1 MCNGEHPTTLH
12 GYVRRKVD
20 NAQHQCNSEAS
31 EERKDG
37 EVAACVSLNTGME
50 VIIMCVVPVKLRHG
64 DSGKTLKTYA
74 LLDSCSQGTF
84 ILERLPKRF
93 GIKGRRTSI
102 TIKTLNGEVTNKSSV
117 ISGMKVASSRD
128 SSEDWLELP
137 DTYTKKYLPVG
148 KEDVATPSKLKNW
161 GHLER
166 ILDEINEDDNIS
178 VGLLIRANCT
188 KALEPIDVIPSKNNG
203 PYAIKTRLGWCIVS
217 PVNGTQSRQGIHC
230 NRIAVKQADTK
241 DVGKHYFQT
250 KTSVEEND
258 VRDMLTRLYNLE
270 FTENGPT
277 EGKLETSMSREDQKF
292 MKILQEGTTLR
303 NGHYQVP
310 LPFKEPYVNLP
321 NNRYQAMQRFS
332 YLEKKFSKNDQ
343 FKEDYIRFMKDIIA
357 KGYARKSTTEAAS
370 GKTWYLPHH
379 GVYHPNKP
387 GKIRVVFDLSAD
399 YKGRCLNR
407 ELLSGRDLT
416 NQIVRVLLGF

>member
-1 MCNGEHPTTLH
+1 MKHPTTLH
-12 GYVRRKVD
+12 GYIRKKVD
-20 NAQHQCNSEAS
+20 NTQHQCNSEAS

-117 ISGMKVASSRD
+117 ISGMKVASSRG

-166 ILDEINEDDNIS
+166 ILDEINEDDNIF
-178 VGLLIRANCT
+178 VGLLIGANYA
-188 KALEPIDVIPSKNNG
+188 KALDPIDVILSKSNG
-203 PYAIKTRLGWCIVS
+203 PYAIKTRLVWYIAGR
-217 PVNGTQSRQGIHC
+217 VNGTQSRQGIHC
-230 NRIAVKQADTK
+230 NQIGVKQGDTK
-241 DVGKHYFQT
+241 DVEKHYSQT
-250 KTSVEEND
+250 ETCVGEND
-258 VRDMLTRLYNLE
+258 VRDMLTRVYNLE
-270 FTENGPT
+270 FIGAGPT
-277 EGKLETSMSREDQKF
+277 ERKLETSMSREDHKF
-292 MKILQEGTTLR
+292 MKILQEDTKLK
-303 NGHYQVP
+303 NSHYQVS
-310 LPFKEPYVNLP
+310 LSFKDPCVNLR
-321 NNRYQAMQRFS
+321 NNR
-332 YLEKKFSKNDQ
+332 
-343 FKEDYIRFMKDIIA
+343 
-357 KGYARKSTTEAAS
+357 
-370 GKTWYLPHH
+370 H
-379 GVYHPNKP
+379 
-387 GKIRVVFDLSAD
+387 
-399 YKGRCLNR
+399 
-407 ELLSGRDLT
+407 
-416 NQIVRVLLGF
+416 